1 MPRIPDA
8 VDATGA
14 GDVFVGTLAARLAL
28 GDRFPEAVSLGVGA
42 ASLSVAGRGGTGH
55 IPALADTRSI
65 APAPIDSPR
74 WEHR

>member
-1 MPRIPDA
+1 LPVPHIPEA

-28 GDRFPEAVSLGVGA
+28 GDSLPEAASLGVGA

-55 IPALADTRSI
+55 IPALAETRSI
-65 APAPIDSPR
+65 APPPQEPQR
-74 WEHR
+74 